1 MTATYLLTSG
11 NLLWKIL
18 DKYGQ
23 DPEPVFFQEGVRKEM
38 LFEEEKRIS
47 LQHIN
52 RLWIKAA
59 RLIEDPCFGLEAAGF
74 WHPSY
79 FGALGYAWLA
89 STTLRKALERLD
101 RYIHIIYEK
110 IDIKL
115 EKRKDGLNLI
125 LSDSIQPPAF
135 MDSTMAVI
143 ISMCRLNMGDDFHPL
158 SVNIIHEKPNC
169 SGRYFQ
175 LFRAPVHFGAESDS
189 ILFSYDDLDLRLPSG
204 NPHLANINDQMMIE
218 YLANLDGENIIHRVK
233 SAIIEH
239 MHDGKITVNMIAKE
253 VFMSVRSLHRN
264 LNELGTT
271 FGSILDEVR
280 REFAEH
286 YVSDTREDLTEVAF
300 RLGFSEQS
308 SFSRAFKR
316 WMGMSPSAYRADL
329 KNQTLRTHIREK
341 GS

>member
-18 DKYGQ
+18 TKYGH
-23 DPEPVFFQEGVRKEM
+23 DPEPVFFEEGVNKAM
-38 LFEEEKRIS
+38 LYEEGTRIS
-47 LQHIN
+47 LNHIN
-52 RLWIKAA
+52 LLWVKAA
-59 RLIEDPCFGLEAAGF
+59 RLIDDPCFGLEAADF

-89 STTLRKALERLD
+89 STTLRKALERLE
-101 RYIHIIYEK
+101 RYIRIISDET
-110 IDIKL
+110 DVKL
-115 EKRKDGLNLI
+115 AECEDGLSLI
-125 LSDSIQPPAF
+125 LSDSIQPNAY
-135 MDSTMAVI
+135 MDSTMALI
-143 ISMCRLNMGDDFHPL
+143 ISMCRLNCGEDFHPL

-175 LFRAPVHFGAESDS
+175 LFRAPVHFAAESDS
-189 ILFSYDDLDLRLPSG
+189 ILFSHDDLDLRLPSG
-204 NPHLANINDQMMIE
+204 NPHLANLSDQMMIE
-218 YLANLDGENIIHRVK
+218 YLANLDAENIIHRVK

-239 MHDGKITVNMIAKE
+239 MHDGKITVNKIAKE

-264 LNELGTT
+264 LNQLGTT

-286 YVSDTREDLTEVAF
+286 YVGDTREDLTEVAF

-308 SFSRAFKR
+308 SFSRAYKR
-316 WMGMSPSAYRADL
+316 WTGMTPSAYRAEI
-329 KNQTLRTHIREK
+329 KQTK
-341 GS
+341 S